1 MGDGIRG
8 IDLMMRRDVV
18 VQAKLRIEEVEVVV
32 DHILAIR
39 ISPLPIAWV
48 LHSIADMTILQVEEA
63 VQSLHEFIVHLAIDV
78 PIGLLGIVAIILV
91 VGQQFEPFRHLL
103 HPFHESEVI
112 AIVFVPSATQD
123 RLDVILVVID
133 QRGHKG
139 VEVVVHLLLTDQVAL
154 QFRIAP
160 SLRIKPRTIGEILN
174 QFTTRLVFLVVA
186 VSLRVMSCHIQ
197 GQMV

>member
-1 MGDGIRG
+1 
-8 IDLMMRRDVV
+8 
-18 VQAKLRIEEVEVVV
+18 
-32 DHILAIR
+32 
-39 ISPLPIAWV
+39 
-48 LHSIADMTILQVEEA
+48 MTILQVEEA

-91 VGQQFEPFRHLL
+91 VGQQLEPFRHLL

-112 AIVFVPSATQD
+112 AVILIPSATQD
-123 RLDVILVVID
+123 GLDVIVVVID

-139 VEVVVHLLLTDQVAL
+139 KEVVVHLLLADQVAL
-154 QFRIAP
+154 HLRIAT
-160 SLRIKPRTIGEILN
+160 SLRIEPGAIREILY
-174 QFTTRLVFLVVA
+174 QLAACLVLLVVA